1 MNELIDAVAQAYIDY
16 TSPLV
21 YLIEKVTESRQK
33 GTILS
38 LRQLEDFVE
47 EATATTCT
55 IIPLHALLSSVK
67 DSDTGKAGDPTTRF
81 IMEVIRENVLVM
93 LRDNMTQ
100 AVSRLM
106 RDYNDAAGSPQ
117 AIDTSLSR
125 ASHAICTELSRI
137 KRLNRGF
144 LPHPDLK
151 ELWERFSCRDDFA
164 IPDLN

>member
-1 MNELIDAVAQAYIDY
+1 MDELIDAVAQAYIDY
-16 TSPLV
+16 TAPLV

-33 GTILS
+33 DTTLS
-38 LRQLEDFVE
+38 TQKLEDFVE

-67 DSDTGKAGDPTTRF
+67 NSDMGKAGEPGTRF
-81 IMEVIRENVLVM
+81 IMEVISENLLVL
-93 LRDNMTQ
+93 LRDNM
-100 AVSRLM
+100 ARAISRLM

-125 ASHAICTELSRI
+125 ASLAICTELSRI
-137 KRLNRGF
+137 KRLNRGV

-151 ELWERFSCRDDFA
+151 ELWERFSCRDELA
-164 IPDLN
+164 TLNLC

>member
-1 MNELIDAVAQAYIDY
+1 MKGLIKAIAMAYVEY
-16 TSPLV
+16 TAPLV
-21 YLIEKVTESRQK
+21 YLIEKVTESSLI
-33 GTILS
+33 GATLS
-38 LRQLEDFVE
+38 PQQLEDFVE

-55 IIPLHALLSSVK
+55 IIPLHALLTSIRNTEMGTSDPPSLQFVHSV
-67 DSDTGKAGDPTTRF
+67 
-81 IMEVIRENVLVM
+81 INENVLVQ
-93 LRDNMTQ
+93 LRNNMAQ

-117 AIDTSLSR
+117 SIDTSLSR
-125 ASHAICTELSRI
+125 ASHAICTELSRV

-164 IPDLN
+164 MPNPN